1 MIQLLGQQ
9 EENRMNE
16 NEVFDAA
23 TMISAAI
30 IIAGGAIGSGL
41 GIGNVASKYIEG
53 VARQP
58 QLAKELQVRT
68 MVIAGFLD
76 SLPIIAIGIGLLLL
90 FANPLAG

>member
-1 MIQLLGQQ
+1 
-9 EENRMNE
+9 MNE